1 MELPYAIAPPLAV
14 AAEPNA
20 TMEPTIAELAT
31 RAGLPRILPRRRN
44 QVASENAWQYP
55 PPSLNK
61 FRTAASREPAD
72 APPVLWYW
80 QMTGEQWD
88 RKSHSYEVCLCLS
101 HRTHERSADEC
112 GSIRVW
118 QLARKSHW
126 RMLEDN
132 QAKENE
138 REETEARARDR
149 KNNQAKYRQ
158 KRKLEAIEQCPQQ
171 LENGI
176 LRCPWHAASLATH
189 TRRLERRAS
198 LTDVRFRGR
207 GQVPRQR
214 RRHHSPAA
222 RARPPGDQR
231 PLAEDVPRRGHQSGR
246 AAARTT

>member
-1 MELPYAIAPPLAV
+1 MELPFAIAPPLAV
-14 AAEPNA
+14 AADSNA
-20 TMEPTIAELAT
+20 TVEPTIAELAE
-31 RAGLPRILPRRRN
+31 RAGLPRILPRLRRN
-44 QVASENAWQYP
+44 RASENAAQYP

-61 FRTAASREPAD
+61 FRTAASRQPAD

-80 QMTGEQWD
+80 QMTGEEWD
-88 RKSHSYEVCLCLS
+88 RKSHSYEVRVPASNSRASLL
-101 HRTHERSADEC
+101 TC

-222 RARPPGDQR
+222 RARPSGDQR